1 MAIQTAVDVLARIL
15 DGYGPS
21 EQSIHHVGAT
31 SMEDGGDALHVV
43 LEVGVPVGATGVA
56 GAAPAGAA
64 LTDDGALTVR
74 YPTEAVTSFP
84 SPADAD
90 VSAVPTSARVGD
102 GEVLVSVEVTITP
115 TGDARVRDDTA
126 AGGGTPTTHRRCDGT
141 QSTDRRGDG
150 TPTTDR
156 RGDGTPTTDRA
167 EASDGETDA
176 IRSTAATSGG
186 AGDEDGE
193 RERNVPDAIE
203 AARNEAVPTYEDRN
217 YLRAIYREYDTFSEM
232 RAVIDM
238 DVSTETVRRYMIDVG
253 IHDPNSYETSGNG
266 SDDGGRQAVPS
277 REESA
282 DGADA
287 IPDEQLV
294 TDGVG
299 LPDGLAL
306 EDLLEAVV
314 DASTVYEV
322 TRRLDVDQRR
332 TRELL
337 EQLDLLELVLHR
349 VADDHEREVTYGDVA
364 DRLRRVAGTARTGSA
379 T

>member
-1 MAIQTAVDVLARIL
+1 MAVQTAVDVLARML
-15 DGYGPS
+15 DGYGSS

-43 LEVGVPVGATGVA
+43 LEVGVPLGATEAA

-64 LTDDGALTVR
+64 LTDDGALSVR

-84 SPADAD
+84 SPPDAD
-90 VSAVPTSARVGD
+90 VSAVPTSARVVD
-102 GEVLVSVEVTITP
+102 GEVVVSVEVTITP

-126 AGGGTPTTHRRCDGT
+126 AGDGT

-150 TPTTDR
+150 TRTSGHDEAAA
-156 RGDGTPTTDRA
+156 GEA
-167 EASDGETDA
+167 EAT
-176 IRSTAATSGG
+176 RSTAATSGDG
-186 AGDEDGE
+186 GDEDGE
-193 RERNVPDAIE
+193 SEGDVPDAIE
-203 AARNEAVPTYEDRN
+203 AARNEAVPTYEDRA

-253 IHDPNSYETSGNG
+253 VHDPNSYETSGDG
-266 SDDGGRQAVPS
+266 ADDGGRQAVAS
-277 REESA
+277 SEESPGG
-282 DGADA
+282 GADA

-314 DASTVYEV
+314 HSSTVYEV

>member
-1 MAIQTAVDVLARIL
+1 MAVQTAVEVLARML
-15 DGYGPS
+15 DGYGSS
-21 EQSIHHVGAT
+21 EQSVHHVGAT
-31 SMEDGGDALHVV
+31 SMEEGGDALHVV
-43 LEVGVPVGATGVA
+43 LEVGVPVGTTGVA

-64 LTDDGALTVR
+64 LSDDGALTVR

-84 SPADAD
+84 SPPDAD
-90 VSAVPTSARVGD
+90 VSAVPTSARVVD
-102 GEVLVSVEVTITP
+102 GEVVVSVEVTITP

-126 AGGGTPTTHRRCDGT
+126 AGDGTQSTDRRGNGT

-150 TPTTDR
+150 TQ
-156 RGDGTPTTDRA
+156 TTDRA
-167 EASDGETDA
+167 EAADGAAEAT
-176 IRSTAATSGG
+176 RSSSATSGG
-186 AGDEDGE
+186 TEDGDGE
-193 RERNVPDAIE
+193 RKGDVPDAIE
-203 AARNEAVPTYEDRN
+203 AARNEAVPTYEDRA

-253 IHDPNSYETSGNG
+253 VHDPNSYETSGDG
-266 SDDGGRQAVPS
+266 SDDGGRQAVAS
-277 REESA
+277 SEESPGG
-282 DGADA
+282 GADV

-314 DASTVYEV
+314 HSSTVYEV

>member
-1 MAIQTAVDVLARIL
+1 MAVQTAVDVLARML
-15 DGYGPS
+15 DGYGSS

-64 LTDDGALTVR
+64 LTDDGSLTVR

-84 SPADAD
+84 SPRDAD
-90 VSAVPTSARVGD
+90 VSAVPTSARVVD
-102 GEVLVSVEVTITP
+102 GEVLVSMEVTITP

-126 AGGGTPTTHRRCDGT
+126 AG
-141 QSTDRRGDG
+141 DG

-156 RGDGTPTTDRA
+156 RGDGTQTTGRRCDGAQTTDRDKAGDGAA
-167 EASDGETDA
+167 EAT
-176 IRSTAATSGG
+176 RSTAATSGDV
-186 AGDEDGE
+186 GDEDGG
-193 RERNVPDAIE
+193 REGDVPDSIE
-203 AARNEAVPTYEDRN
+203 AARNEAVPTYEDRA
-217 YLRAIYREYDTFSEM
+217 YLRALYREYDTFSEM

-253 IHDPNSYETSGNG
+253 VHDPNSYETSGDG
-266 SDDGGRQAVPS
+266 SDDGGQAVRS

-299 LPDGLAL
+299 LPEGLAL

-337 EQLDLLELVLHR
+337 EQLDLLELVMHR
-349 VADDHEREVTYGDVA
+349 VDDDHGREVTYGDVA

>member
-1 MAIQTAVDVLARIL
+1 MAVQTAVDVLARML
-15 DGYGPS
+15 DGYGSS
-21 EQSIHHVGAT
+21 EQWIHHVGAT
-31 SMEDGGDALHVV
+31 SMEEGGDALHVV

-56 GAAPAGAA
+56 SAAPAGAA
-64 LTDDGALTVR
+64 LTDDGVLTVR
-74 YPTEAVTSFP
+74 YPTEAVTSFS
-84 SPADAD
+84 SPPDAD

-126 AGGGTPTTHRRCDGT
+126 AGDGTP
-141 QSTDRRGDG
+141 STDRRGDR
-150 TPTTDR
+150 TQTTGRDEAAA
-156 RGDGTPTTDRA
+156 GEA
-167 EASDGETDA
+167 EAT
-176 IRSTAATSGG
+176 RSRAATSGCTEDG
-186 AGDEDGE
+186 DGE
-193 RERNVPDAIE
+193 REGDVPDAIE
-203 AARNEAVPTYEDRN
+203 AARNEAVPTYEDQP
-217 YLRAIYREYDTFSEM
+217 YLRAIYREYETFSEM

-238 DVSTETVRRYMIDVG
+238 DVSTETVRRYMIDAGV
-253 IHDPNSYETSGNG
+253 HDPNSYETSGDG
-266 SDDGGRQAVPS
+266 TDDGGRQAVAS

-282 DGADA
+282 APAGADA

-299 LPDGLAL
+299 LPEGLAL
-306 EDLLEAVV
+306 EDLLDAVV

-337 EQLDLLELVLHR
+337 EQLDLLELVMHR
-349 VADDHEREVTYGDVA
+349 VADDHEREVTYGEVA

>member
-1 MAIQTAVDVLARIL
+1 MAVQTAVEVLARML
-15 DGYGPS
+15 DGYGSS

-43 LEVGVPVGATGVA
+43 LEVGVPVAGTGVA

-84 SPADAD
+84 SPPDAE
-90 VSAVPTSARVGD
+90 VSAVPTSARVVD

-115 TGDARVRDDTA
+115 TGDVRVRGDTV
-126 AGGGTPTTHRRCDGT
+126 AGDGT
-141 QSTDRRGDG
+141 Q
-150 TPTTDR
+150 PTDR

-167 EASDGETDA
+167 EAPDGAAEAT
-176 IRSTAATSGG
+176 RSAAAASGG

-193 RERNVPDAIE
+193 REGDVPEAIE
-203 AARNEAVPTYEDRN
+203 AARNEAVPTYDDRK

-253 IHDPNSYETSGNG
+253 VHDPNSYETSGDG
-266 SDDGGRQAVPS
+266 SDDGGHQAVAS

-282 DGADA
+282 GGADA
-287 IPDEQLV
+287 IPDEHLV

-306 EDLLEAVV
+306 DDLLEAVV

-337 EQLDLLELVLHR
+337 EQLDLLELVMHR

>member
-1 MAIQTAVDVLARIL
+1 MAVQTAVDVLARML
-15 DGYGPS
+15 DGYGSS

-31 SMEDGGDALHVV
+31 SMEEGGDALHVV
-43 LEVGVPVGATGVA
+43 LEVGVPVGTTGVA
-56 GAAPAGAA
+56 GAGPAGAA
-64 LTDDGALTVR
+64 LADDGALTVR
-74 YPTEAVTSFP
+74 YSTEAVTSVP
-84 SPADAD
+84 SPPDAD
-90 VSAVPTSARVGD
+90 VSAVPTSARVVD

-126 AGGGTPTTHRRCDGT
+126 MGGGTH
-141 QSTDRRGDG
+141 STNRRGDG
-150 TPTTDR
+150 TQTTGR
-156 RGDGTPTTDRA
+156 RGDGTRTSGRDEAAAGEA
-167 EASDGETDA
+167 EATG
-176 IRSTAATSGG
+176 STAATSGDG
-186 AGDEDGE
+186 GDEDGE
-193 RERNVPDAIE
+193 SEGDVPDAIE
-203 AARNEAVPTYEDRN
+203 AARNEAVPTYEDRP

-253 IHDPNSYETSGNG
+253 VHDPNSYETSSDG
-266 SDDGGRQAVPS
+266 SDDDGGRTVAS

-282 DGADA
+282 APAGADA
-287 IPDEQLV
+287 IPDEKLV

-337 EQLDLLELVLHR
+337 EQLDLLELVMHR

-364 DRLRRVAGTARTGSA
+364 DRLRRVAGTNRTGSA

>member
-1 MAIQTAVDVLARIL
+1 MAVQTAVDVLARML
-15 DGYGPS
+15 DGYGSS

-74 YPTEAVTSFP
+74 YPTDAVTSFP
-84 SPADAD
+84 SPPDAD
-90 VSAVPTSARVGD
+90 VSAVPTSARVVD

-115 TGDARVRDDTA
+115 TGDARLRDDTA
-126 AGGGTPTTHRRCDGT
+126 AGDGT
-141 QSTDRRGDG
+141 QSTDRRGNG
-150 TPTTDR
+150 TRSTDR
-156 RGDGTPTTDRA
+156 RGDGTQTTDRA
-167 EASDGETDA
+167 EAADGAAEAT
-176 IRSTAATSGG
+176 RSSAATSGG
-186 AGDEDGE
+186 TEDGDGE
-193 RERNVPDAIE
+193 RKGDVPDAIE
-203 AARNEAVPTYEDRN
+203 AARNEAVPTYEDRA

-253 IHDPNSYETSGNG
+253 IHDPNSYETSGDG
-266 SDDGGRQAVPS
+266 SDDGGRQAVAS

-282 DGADA
+282 APAVADA

-314 DASTVYEV
+314 DSSTVYEV

-337 EQLDLLELVLHR
+337 EQLDLLELVMHR

-364 DRLRRVAGTARTGSA
+364 DRLRRVAGPDRTGSA

>member
-1 MAIQTAVDVLARIL
+1 MAVQTAVDVLARML
-15 DGYGPS
+15 DGYGSS

-56 GAAPAGAA
+56 GATPTGAA

-74 YPTEAVTSFP
+74 YPTGAVKSFP
-84 SPADAD
+84 SPPDAD
-90 VSAVPTSARVGD
+90 ISAVPTAARVVD

-126 AGGGTPTTHRRCDGT
+126 ADDGTPTTDRRDAGT
-141 QSTDRRGDG
+141 QSTDRRGGGTQTTGRDEAADG
-150 TPTTDR
+150 A
-156 RGDGTPTTDRA
+156 A
-167 EASDGETDA
+167 EATG
-176 IRSTAATSGG
+176 STAATSGG
-186 AGDEDGE
+186 TEDGDGE
-193 RERNVPDAIE
+193 REGVVPEAIK
-203 AARNEAVPTYEDRN
+203 AARNEAVPTYEDRP

-253 IHDPNSYETSGNG
+253 IHDPNSYETSGDG
-266 SDDGGRQAVPS
+266 SDDGGRQAVRS

>member
-1 MAIQTAVDVLARIL
+1 MAVQTAVDVLARML
-15 DGYGPS
+15 DGYGSS

-31 SMEDGGDALHVV
+31 SMEEGGDALHVD
-43 LEVGVPVGATGVA
+43 LEVGVPIGGTGIA

-64 LTDDGALTVR
+64 LTDEGALTVR

-84 SPADAD
+84 SPPDAD

-102 GEVLVSVEVTITP
+102 AEVLVSVEVTITP
-115 TGDARVRDDTA
+115 TGDACVPDDTA
-126 AGGGTPTTHRRCDGT
+126 AGDGTP
-141 QSTDRRGDG
+141 STDRRGDG
-150 TPTTDR
+150 TQSSDHAEPADGGAQTT
-156 RGDGTPTTDRA
+156 
-167 EASDGETDA
+167 
-176 IRSTAATSGG
+176 RSTAATSGG
-186 AGDEDGE
+186 TEDGDGE
-193 RERNVPDAIE
+193 REGNVPDAIE
-203 AARNEAVPTYEDRN
+203 AARNEAVPAYEDRA

-238 DVSTETVRRYMIDVG
+238 DVSTETVRRYMIDAGV
-253 IHDPNSYETSGNG
+253 HDPNSYETSGDG
-266 SDDGGRQAVPS
+266 SDDGGRRAVAS

-282 DGADA
+282 GGADA

-337 EQLDLLELVLHR
+337 EQLDLLELVMHR
-349 VADDHEREVTYGDVA
+349 VDDDHEREVTYGDVA
-364 DRLRRVAGTARTGSA
+364 DRLRQVAGTARTGSA